1 MDEDDKKLP
10 KKFKLPGRLGAIK
23 TFFDAATNLIN
34 RGVSKEGIINFAKQ
48 EFGEV
53 SDLMLARINQLF
65 RKKESGTLDPFKR
78 QPIDQEGNVIE
89 ASFRPGMDKKGKVVE
104 ESPSQASGIMS
115 LKGDETFDELLEME
129 KQSPLME
136 RLSKKVESLQ
146 KGVNMTSGLT
156 RTIAREILMN
166 KGIQIAKGID
176 PIELL
181 NRKFGAKVVSDVSD
195 LADEL
200 IEMERAGTPTKN
212 LNVILKQ
219 EGLLDMK
226 IPGEKPTGLTD
237 EELQEIQKAID
248 EEDILLKFDPKDRE
262 PNAMGGINRI
272 GFEDG
277 TKKSF
282 IKKIPRI
289 GKLASGLETIMK
301 KFGTDAI
308 TTADKI
314 KQPPKKTEV
323 LAREFE
329 ARERGRNETQRL
341 MEEAEGKFAKPKPGK
356 MEMKGIGT
364 ITTNTD
370 FAASL
375 KDPKLFDPDAKNIY
389 GDKVKTGDKF
399 YSDMETLYTNM
410 VARKKREMVDRD
422 HPNYEI
428 LQSSLRDAEDSLEA
442 IKITRALGG
451 NENMFDKLRTSNL
464 GLGKGE
470 KRTPI
475 EFSNYVDLPDDVDP
489 RDTILPMGE
498 NLAPQMKERFEL
510 KRKFPGIDDETLNAI
525 LDMDMDKKASL
536 MADMKMGMKLLDEGK
551 GVDEIKDIL
560 TNASISRKKNSEGG
574 LNYLMGM

>member
-10 KKFKLPGRLGAIK
+10 KKIKLPGRLGAIK

-89 ASFRPGMDKKGKVVE
+89 ASFRPGVDKKGKVVE

-248 EEDILLKFDPKDRE
+248 EEDMLLKFDPKDRE

-323 LAREFE
+323 LARDFE
-329 ARERGRNETQRL
+329 KRNPNPNRQMTEDELEDFYNEIPDGEIDAFQ
-341 MEEAEGKFAKPKPGK
+341 ENFD
-356 MEMKGIGT
+356 GT
-364 ITTNTD
+364 IGSANKIRKE
-370 FAASL
+370 L
-375 KDPKLFDPDAKNIY
+375 KDYQDEMFSQYKAGRLDPEP
-389 GDKVKTGDKF
+389 GDT
-399 YSDMETLYTNM
+399 S
-410 VARKKREMVDRD
+410 RSR
-422 HPNYEI
+422 YE
-428 LQSSLRDAEDSLEA
+428 
-442 IKITRALGG
+442 
-451 NENMFDKLRTSNL
+451 F
-464 GLGKGE
+464 
-470 KRTPI
+470 
-475 EFSNYVDLPDDVDP
+475 
-489 RDTILPMGE
+489 
-498 NLAPQMKERFEL
+498 L
-510 KRKFPGIDDETLNAI
+510 KRKMEEMEMSGDR
-525 LDMDMDKKASL
+525 KL
-536 MADMKMGMKLLDEGK
+536 MTF
-551 GVDEIKDIL
+551 DEIEELQALEQRYDFIDLVNKAE
-560 TNASISRKKNSEGG
+560 NSSRKMTDEEIKKLKEYNDMGYQNVLDVIDRKKQAEGG
-574 LNYLMGM
+574 LSYLMGM

>member
-10 KKFKLPGRLGAIK
+10 KKIKLPGRLGAIK

-89 ASFRPGMDKKGKVVE
+89 ASFRPGVDKKGKVVE

-329 ARERGRNETQRL
+329 KRNPNLNRQLTDQEYDDFVEELGGADMLEGYNFDGTIGNAQKILKQQKDYEASMFQEYKAGRLDPPAGSKKRGRLEFLRKK
-341 MEEAEGKFAKPKPGK
+341 MEE
-356 MEMKGIGT
+356 MEMSGDNKLMTRDEIEEL
-364 ITTNTD
+364 IDLENRYD
-370 FAASL
+370 YLDLVEKAE
-375 KDPKLFDPDAKNIY
+375 DP
-389 GDKVKTGDKF
+389 
-399 YSDMETLYTNM
+399 
-410 VARKKREMVDRD
+410 ARKMT
-422 HPNYEI
+422 
-428 LQSSLRDAEDSLEA
+428 DAEIKKLKQYNDMNYQGVLDALDDDNVLRYIEGADS
-442 IKITRALGG
+442 
-451 NENMFDKLRTSNL
+451 
-464 GLGKGE
+464 
-470 KRTPI
+470 KRTKQ
-475 EFSNYVDLPDDVDP
+475 
-489 RDTILPMGE
+489 
-498 NLAPQMKERFEL
+498 A
-510 KRKFPGIDDETLNAI
+510 
-525 LDMDMDKKASL
+525 
-536 MADMKMGMKLLDEGK
+536 
-551 GVDEIKDIL
+551 
-560 TNASISRKKNSEGG
+560 EGG
-574 LNYLMGM
+574 LSYLMGM